1 MNFGEA
7 LQALKEGK
15 HVKRSIW
22 GGHWSLI
29 KNAGIAGDTPM
40 LDGYTRTCNMGEIIV
55 ASLRDNG
62 GSVPAQPYQQ
72 DLLAEDWQIVE

>member
-15 HVKRSIW
+15 HIKRSIW

-29 KNAGIAGDTPM
+29 KNADIAGDTPQ
-40 LDGYTRTCNMGEIIV
+40 LDGYTRTSNISEIII
-55 ASLRDNG
+55 ASLKDNG
-62 GSVPAQPYQQ
+62 GCAPAQAYQQ
-72 DLLAEDWQIVE
+72 DLLAEDWMIVE